1 MNKYDEIMNRLKG
14 MKPNVENEEELTES
28 IMASLPDF
36 NGENCQELTETTL
49 TDTVPAGRNTTNPV
63 IVVLRTILSLA
74 AVFLIGLFVWLN
86 SEKHASEK
94 TEAYIPKQK
103 TEHISHLSG
112 IDEYSTPAELY
123 MCYMESRRTKE
134 NSISKIRKMI
144 NEQYENN

>member
-1 MNKYDEIMNRLKG
+1 MNKYDEIMNHLKG
-14 MKPNVENEEELTES
+14 MKPNVEDEEELTES

-36 NGENCQELTETTL
+36 DGENCQELTAATPTY
-49 TDTVPAGRNTTNPV
+49 TVQAGRNITSSV
-63 IVVLRTILSLA
+63 IVVLRTILSVA
-74 AVFLIGLFVWLN
+74 AVFLIGLFIWLN
-86 SEKHASEK
+86 SGKHVSEK
-94 TEAYIPKQK
+94 TEAYIPKQR
-103 TEHISHLSG
+103 TEHISHMSG

>member
-1 MNKYDEIMNRLKG
+1 MNHLKG
-14 MKPNVENEEELTES
+14 MKPNVEDEEELTES

-36 NGENCQELTETTL
+36 DGENCQELTEATPTY
-49 TDTVPAGRNTTNPV
+49 TVQADRNITSSV
-63 IVVLRTILSLA
+63 IVVLRTILSVA
-74 AVFLIGLFVWLN
+74 AVFLIGLFIWLN
-86 SEKHASEK
+86 SGKHVSEK
-94 TEAYIPKQK
+94 TEAYILTQR

-112 IDEYSTPAELY
+112 IDGYSTPAELY

>member
-1 MNKYDEIMNRLKG
+1 MNRLKG

-94 TEAYIPKQK
+94 TEAYIPKQR

-112 IDEYSTPAELY
+112 IDGYSTPAELY
-123 MCYMESRRTKE
+123 MYYMESRRTKE

>member
-63 IVVLRTILSLA
+63 IVVLRTILSLV
-74 AVFLIGLFVWLN
+74 AVFLIGLFIWLN
-86 SEKHASEK
+86 SGKHVSEK
-94 TEAYIPKQK
+94 TEAYILTQR
-103 TEHISHLSG
+103 TEHISHMSG
-112 IDEYSTPAELY
+112 IDGYSTPAELY

>member
-36 NGENCQELTETTL
+36 NGENCQELTETTP
-49 TDTVPAGRNTTNPV
+49 TYTVQAGRHITNSV
-63 IVVLRTILSLA
+63 IVALRTILSVA
-74 AVFLIGLFVWLN
+74 AVFLIGLFIWLN
-86 SEKHASEK
+86 SGKHVSEK
-94 TEAYIPKQK
+94 AEAYILTQRTK
-103 TEHISHLSG
+103 HISHLSG
-112 IDEYSTPAELY
+112 IDGYSTPAELY

>member
-1 MNKYDEIMNRLKG
+1 MNKYDEIMNHLKG
-14 MKPNVENEEELTES
+14 MKPNVEDEEELTES

-36 NGENCQELTETTL
+36 DGENCQELTVATPTY
-49 TDTVPAGRNTTNPV
+49 TVQAGRNITSSV
-63 IVVLRTILSLA
+63 IVVLRTILSVT
-74 AVFLIGLFVWLN
+74 AVFLIGLFIWLN
-86 SEKHASEK
+86 SGKHVSEK
-94 TEAYIPKQK
+94 TEAYILTQR

-112 IDEYSTPAELY
+112 IDGYSTPAELY

>member
-94 TEAYIPKQK
+94 TEAYIPKQR

-112 IDEYSTPAELY
+112 IDGYSTPAELY